1 MCHDFSFSP
10 GKPLTVMAAGEA
22 ASDTQRPQ
30 TIPAPREKGKTV
42 AEPQETQQE
51 TQARWEAQRIAR
63 SQEQRAM
70 QAARK
75 RKTTRTWFIVGA
87 IVIIVAVIVKV
98 VLL

>member
-1 MCHDFSFSP
+1 MES
-10 GKPLTVMAAGEA
+10 GEA
-22 ASDTQRPQ
+22 AADAQRPQ
-30 TIPAPREKGKTV
+30 TTTAPIAQGKTV
-42 AEPQETQQE
+42 TEPQETQQE
-51 TQARWEAQRIAR
+51 KQARWEAQRIAR
-63 SQEQRAM
+63 DQEQRAM